1 MRFHVRE
8 SHGKY
13 FLADEQWSRMYTM
26 GALAVPEPV
35 ASFSRKEDAEAFLAL
50 KNRNGPPVDITRTAL
65 ECLKDCRFATG
76 FDNEGTCDTCIRK
89 GNIRDYYVP
98 EPTAPRKGK
107 EGKQHG

>member
-65 ECLKDCRFATG
+65 ECLL
-76 FDNEGTCDTCIRK
+76 
-89 GNIRDYYVP
+89 
-98 EPTAPRKGK
+98 
-107 EGKQHG
+107 

>member
-50 KNRNGPPVDITRTAL
+50 KNRNGPTRGHYQDCSGVPKRLPVCNRL
-65 ECLKDCRFATG
+65 
-76 FDNEGTCDTCIRK
+76 
-89 GNIRDYYVP
+89 
-98 EPTAPRKGK
+98 
-107 EGKQHG
+107 

>member
-89 GNIRDYYVP
+89 GNIRD
-98 EPTAPRKGK
+98 
-107 EGKQHG
+107 